1 VTAVLPTP
9 TPADAPEAP
18 PDKPVPGSRRPTFW
32 DALGLPAVLFIVVAF
47 VLPMGA
53 IFLSSLNDPSPDN
66 YATALGSG
74 IFRRSVGNTLKMAVI
89 VTVLCLL
96 VAYPYAYVMARSGTT
111 LRTVLLAALMISF
124 WTSLLVRTY
133 AWQIVLNDTGLVND
147 ALIKFGVVEDPV
159 RLIRTPFAVDLG
171 MTHILAPYLILA
183 LYAQL
188 RSISPELEMAA
199 QGMGARKS
207 VAFLR
212 VTLPLSVPGAVAGA
226 ILVFVLAVG
235 FYITPEILGGASQ
248 TYVGTAIIQEVQ
260 DFLRTGVG
268 AAMAVMLF
276 VAVMV
281 ILALAGR
288 FVGIKRILG
297 IDRGSSS

>member
-1 VTAVLPTP
+1 MTTVLPTP
-9 TPADAPEAP
+9 TPAGAPAAP
-18 PDKPVPGSRRPTFW
+18 PDQPVVRSRRPTFW
-32 DALGLPAVLFIVVAF
+32 DALSLPAVLFVVAAF

-53 IFLSSLNDPSPDN
+53 IFLASLNDPSPDN
-66 YATALGSG
+66 YSIALDSG
-74 IFRRSVGNTLKMAVI
+74 IFRRSVGNTVKMALI

-96 VAYPYAYVMARSGTT
+96 VAYPYAYVMARCGTV
-111 LRTVLLAALMISF
+111 LRTVLLAALMVSF

-147 ALIKFGVVEDPV
+147 ALINLGLVDDPV

-183 LYAQL
+183 LYAQM

-212 VTLPLSVPGAVAGA
+212 VTLPLSIPGAVAGA
-226 ILVFVLAVG
+226 ILVFVLAIG

-281 ILALAGR
+281 VLGIAGR
-288 FVGIKRILG
+288 FVGIKKILG
-297 IDRGSSS
+297 IDRSAS

>member
-1 VTAVLPTP
+1 VTAVLPT
-9 TPADAPEAP
+9 AAP
-18 PDKPVPGSRRPTFW
+18 PQVPVAGGGERRPRRATFW
-32 DALGLPAVLFIVVAF
+32 DALSLPAVLFVLAAF
-47 VLPMGA
+47 VLPMAA

-66 YATALGSG
+66 YATALDSG
-74 IFRRSVGNTLKMAVI
+74 IFRRSVVNTAKMALI
-89 VTVLCLL
+89 VTALCLL
-96 VAYPYAYVMARSGTT
+96 VAYPYAYVMARSGPL
-111 LRTVLLAALMISF
+111 LRTFLLAALMISF

-147 ALIKFGVVEDPV
+147 ALIGIGIIDEPI
-159 RLIRTPFAVDLG
+159 RLIRTAFAVDLG

-183 LYAQL
+183 LYAQI
-188 RSISPELEMAA
+188 RAISPDLEMAA
-199 QGMGARKS
+199 QGMGARRS

-212 VTLPLSVPGAVAGA
+212 VTLPLSVPGAVAGS
-226 ILVFVLAVG
+226 ILVFVLAIG

-260 DFLRTGVG
+260 EFLRTGVG

-276 VAVMV
+276 AAVML
-281 ILALAGR
+281 ILGLAGR

-297 IDRGSSS
+297 IDRGEKA

>member
-1 VTAVLPTP
+1 MTTVLPTP
-9 TPADAPEAP
+9 TPADAPETTPAAP
-18 PDKPVPGSRRPTFW
+18 VAVSRRPTFW
-32 DALGLPAVLFIVVAF
+32 DALSLPAVLFVVAAF

-53 IFLSSLNDPSPDN
+53 IFLASLNDPSPDN
-66 YATALGSG
+66 YSIALDSG
-74 IFRRSVGNTLKMAVI
+74 IFRRSVSNTVKMALI

-96 VAYPYAYVMARSGTT
+96 VAYPYAYVMARCGVL
-111 LRTVLLAALMISF
+111 LRTVLLAAMMISF

-147 ALIKFGVVEDPV
+147 ALINLGLVDDPV

-183 LYAQL
+183 LYAQI

-199 QGMGARKS
+199 QGMGARRS

-226 ILVFVLAVG
+226 ILVFVLAIG

-281 ILALAGR
+281 VLAIAGR
-288 FVGIKRILG
+288 FVGIKKILG
-297 IDRGSSS
+297 IDRSAS